1 MHYLVAAFK
10 YVNAANAIQLKK
22 STSKLGCDLS
32 GDLQFFNARA
42 GAVAFRVKWF
52 SLGLYVCF
60 IPFDSFAG
68 CCKALY
74 FA

>member
-42 GAVAFRVKWF
+42 GAVAFWVKLF
-52 SLGLYVCF
+52 SLGL
-60 IPFDSFAG
+60 
-68 CCKALY
+68 
-74 FA
+74 